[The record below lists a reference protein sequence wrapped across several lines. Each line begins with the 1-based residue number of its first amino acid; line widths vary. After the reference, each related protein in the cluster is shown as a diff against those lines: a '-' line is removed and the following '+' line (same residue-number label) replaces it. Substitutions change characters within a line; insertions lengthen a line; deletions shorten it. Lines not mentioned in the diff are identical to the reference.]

1 MLTIL
6 SRLSA
11 AVLAACALAS
21 SPLTTLA
28 APHALHTSNASPRAL
43 YQQAFQSLRHVGRFQ
58 FLETAQVLESPSKT
72 VQDAFRYT
80 APDRII
86 TAVEVKPDHGQVLAV
101 KSVQVGTTK
110 CQTPPGWVCYHFAR
124 PDVVAEVRALLEP
137 KLRSP
142 SYRVVGGGKSLLTI
156 EITGKSQRFSYVGSL
171 TLGARDHLPRTIDG
185 SIHQDQRLVV
195 SQRVSFTYGGHYR
208 IELPKGKGVHLPKP

>member
-28 APHALHTSNASPRAL
+28 APHALHAPSPSPRAL
-43 YQQAFQSLRHVGRFQ
+43 YQQAFQTLRHVGRFQ
-58 FLETAQVLESPSKT
+58 FVDTAQVLESPSKT
-72 VQDAFRYT
+72 VQEAFRYM

-86 TAVEVKPDHGQVLAV
+86 TAVEVKPDKGQVVAL

-110 CQTPPGWVCYHFAR
+110 CQTPPGWVCFHSAR
-124 PDVVAEVRALLEP
+124 PDVVAQVRTLLEP

-142 SYRVVGGGKSLLTI
+142 SYRVVGGGKNLVTI
-156 EITGKSQRFSYVGSL
+156 EITGKSQGYSYTGSL
-171 TLGARDHLPRTIDG
+171 TLGARDHLPRTIAG
-185 SIHQDQRLVV
+185 SVHQGQRLVV